1 MSASFDARVT
11 HESAEDSFDCAED
24 RFWRASLAFA
34 GARSANACARSSFG
48 QKSASASPHPYG
60 FSSFVKFFGTPENSS
75 FETVADFPAHSA
87 RADSPAMPF
96 TRRKAS
102 ETSPAKS
109 CSVFASVRT
118 R

>member
-1 MSASFDARVT
+1 MTLCDA
-11 HESAEDSFDCAED
+11 SAEDSFDCAED

-34 GARSANACARSSFG
+34 GARSASACARSSFG
-48 QKSASASPHPYG
+48 QKSASASPHIPYD
-60 FSSFVKFFGTPENSS
+60 FSSFLKFFGTPENSS
-75 FETVADFPAHSA
+75 LKTVADFPAHSA
-87 RADSPAMPF
+87 RADSPAMPV

-102 ETSPAKS
+102 ETSPAES